1 MRCMHFFST
10 YFQILPIFLFYLQT
24 ISSSLLRY
32 YLQHWQKC
40 YEMLLYLMSLKH
52 VTLYEY
58 VFQMI
63 TSIDYREVIE
73 RLSCFTGYSSSVIGI
88 QFITFQHAS

>member
-24 ISSSLLRY
+24 ISLSLLKY

-40 YEMLLYLMSLKH
+40 YELLLYLMSLKH
-52 VTLYEY
+52 INLYVY
-58 VFQMI
+58 VFQTI
-63 TSIDYREVIE
+63 TSIDYREVIRE
-73 RLSCFTGYSSSVIGI
+73 TELF
-88 QFITFQHAS
+88 H